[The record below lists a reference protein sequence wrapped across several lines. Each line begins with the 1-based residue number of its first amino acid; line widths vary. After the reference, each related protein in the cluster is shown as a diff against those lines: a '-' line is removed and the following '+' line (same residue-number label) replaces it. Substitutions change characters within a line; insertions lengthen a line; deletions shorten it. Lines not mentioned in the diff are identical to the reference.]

1 MSRDYVQ
8 LKNCSDPI
16 GNGVLFP
23 DVTKAV
29 RDAKAIGDVTK
40 KISKKQP
47 APKTES
53 FTSIQQAEDNS
64 KILQT
69 HQKQEAEIVTQV
81 RFTAGTLQHNVNFW
95 KTITNNRY
103 VLNIVFGYAIEFND
117 TFTEVMSSTQPLIS
131 KFDKLTSDRI
141 SAQVDELLS
150 MHAVKKGSH

>member
-29 RDAKAIGDVTK
+29 RDAKAIGTWPRRSQK
-40 KISKKQP
+40 KRP

-53 FTSIQQAEDNS
+53 LTSIQQAEDKS

-69 HQKQEAEIVTQV
+69 HQKQETEIVTQV
-81 RFTAGTLQHNVNFW
+81 RFTAGTLQHHVNFW

-103 VLNIVFGYAIEFND
+103 VLNIVSGYAIEFND
-117 TFTEVMSSTQPLIS
+117 AFTEVMSSTQPLMS
-131 KFDKLTSDRI
+131 KFDKLTAGRI
-141 SAQVDELLS
+141 SAQVDEL
-150 MHAVKKGSH
+150 